1 MKKEKDPPK
10 RASEV
15 LNWDYLVEIAEKAQ
29 GKRKTLDAV
38 LKDFAYDFTSTA
50 DEDRRD
56 EMLKNILKNATEN
69 TSRMAA
75 EEFIKNAAIRFHC
88 ERKLLREFAKE
99 AGIRLL
105 PVLPGWML

>member
-1 MKKEKDPPK
+1 MKKPQDPPK
-10 RASEV
+10 RACDV

-29 GKRKTLDAV
+29 GQRKTLDAG

-50 DEDRRD
+50 DEDVRD
-56 EMLKNILKNATEN
+56 EMLRNILRNGTEN

-75 EEFIKNAAIRFHC
+75 EEFIKNAATRFHC
-88 ERKLLREFAKE
+88 ERKLLREFARE

-105 PVLPGWML
+105 PVLPDWML